1 MVITQVARTR
11 DQLIVSVG
19 PSMLDLLAIKVKQ
32 SQLFTSIVCDSKLF
46 MASAD

>member
-1 MVITQVARTR
+1 MIITQVVRTR

-19 PSMLDLLAIKVKQ
+19 PSMIDLLSIKDKQ
-32 SQLFTSIVCDSKLF
+32 SQLFTSIVCDPKLF